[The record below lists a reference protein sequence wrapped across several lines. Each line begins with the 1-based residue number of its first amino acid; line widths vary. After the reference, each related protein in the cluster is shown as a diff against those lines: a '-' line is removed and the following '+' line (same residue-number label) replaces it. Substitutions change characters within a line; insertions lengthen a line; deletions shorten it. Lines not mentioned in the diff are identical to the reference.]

1 MVLGCLAFGPVPSVV
16 LAADGASHAVRIVAV
31 CRISALRESRTHREV
46 SRLSELWGL
55 VGLAD
60 LLNLWDDLDRTS
72 CGGVRGSEAVGT
84 AYTRVLLEAFEEMRA
99 SMV

>member
-1 MVLGCLAFGPVPSVV
+1 
-16 LAADGASHAVRIVAV
+16 
-31 CRISALRESRTHREV
+31 
-46 SRLSELWGL
+46 
-55 VGLAD
+55 
-60 LLNLWDDLDRTS
+60 LNLWDDLDRTS